1 MTTMGT
7 VTATAIV
14 VVRVLDFFGVG
25 GEEVER
31 KVVDE
36 GRCSFVVEADAAI
49 AQLSAT
55 SIPKRKSRRL
65 AHEQE

>member
-14 VVRVLDFFGVG
+14 VVRVLDFLEAS

-31 KVVDE
+31 KAVDE
-36 GRCSFVVEADAAI
+36 GRVSSVVEADAAI
-49 AQLSAT
+49 AQSSAT
-55 SIPKRKSRRL
+55 QIPERK
-65 AHEQE
+65 